1 MDNSYSYLL
10 IISIIL
16 MSTKLFGVISQKVH
30 MPQVVG
36 ALVAGLLLGPSCFG
50 IIQETDFLVKAAEI
64 GVILLMFQ
72 AGLETDID
80 QLKSNGKASFI
91 VAIIG
96 VIVPLIGGYLTY
108 YLFFR
113 DSMASDPA
121 GVLKAVFV
129 GVTLTATSV
138 SITVE
143 TLREMGKLQ
152 GAMGTTILGAAVI
165 DDIVGIIVL
174 TLITSMRDSDVS
186 VAGVLLSIIGFFIF
200 IILVTVG
207 IILLKRHIIH
217 HAPRKRRT
225 AIYALTFCLILSYI
239 SEVYFG
245 VADITGAYFAGVILC
260 NFGIKEYIDHRISIL
275 SFMFFSPLFFASIG
289 IKTSLSGFTEE
300 LFLFSITL
308 MLVAIATKII
318 GCGLGAKICKFNN
331 KDSFSIGVGMVS
343 RGEVALIVA
352 QKGQQFGLLD
362 SHLFP
367 AIVLVVIVT
376 TLLTPMMLKF
386 VLREKQP
393 HKIKASA

>member
-186 VAGVLLSIIGFFIF
+186 VTGVLLSIIGFFIF

>member
-1 MDNSYSYLL
+1 MNNPYSYLL

-36 ALVAGLLLGPSCFG
+36 ALIAGLLLGPSCFG
-50 IIQETDFLVKAAEI
+50 IIEESDFLVKAAEI

-108 YLFFR
+108 FLFFR
-113 DSMASDPA
+113 ESMAADLA
-121 GVLKAVFV
+121 GVLKAVFI

-174 TLITSMRDSDVS
+174 TLITSMRDTEVN
-186 VAGVLLSIIGFFIF
+186 VTKVLLSIVGFFIF
-200 IILVTVG
+200 IIFVAIG
-207 IILLKRHIIH
+207 IIMLKKYIMH
-217 HAPRKRRT
+217 HAPKKRRT
-225 AIYALTFCLILSYI
+225 AIYALTFCFILSYI

-260 NFGIKEYIDHRISIL
+260 NFGIKEYIDYRVSIL
-275 SFMFFSPLFFASIG
+275 SYMFFSPLFFSSIG
-289 IKTSLSGFTEE
+289 IKTSLAGITPE
-300 LFLFSITL
+300 LMLFAVAL
-308 MLVAIATKII
+308 MLVAILTKII
-318 GCGLGAKICKFNN
+318 GCGLGAKICGFNN
-331 KDSFSIGVGMVS
+331 KDVIAIGVGMVS

-367 AIVLVVIVT
+367 SVVFVVIVT
-376 TLLTPMMLKF
+376 TLLTPMLLKL
-386 VLREKQP
+386 VLKEK
-393 HKIKASA
+393 KTKNNTAVA

>member
-1 MDNSYSYLL
+1 
-10 IISIIL
+10 
-16 MSTKLFGVISQKVH
+16 
-30 MPQVVG
+30 
-36 ALVAGLLLGPSCFG
+36 
-50 IIQETDFLVKAAEI
+50 
-64 GVILLMFQ
+64 
-72 AGLETDID
+72 
-80 QLKSNGKASFI
+80 
-91 VAIIG
+91 
-96 VIVPLIGGYLTY
+96 
-108 YLFFR
+108 
-113 DSMASDPA
+113 MASDPA